1 VAFSSPLSAG
11 VRMARS
17 IGISV
22 GFVLAG
28 CVLLCRLAAGAAE
41 PSPWLE
47 IHSTHFTVITDAGEK
62 KGQEVALRFEQMRA
76 VFAVLLMKQRL
87 NEPLPLTI
95 LAFKNDKDYYSTAP
109 LRQGQPIDV
118 PGFFLSGEDR
128 NFIVLNLLEEESWRA
143 VARDFAHLLLNYNY
157 PEVQGWF
164 DEGLA
169 EYFSSIRLDDKKYQI
184 GGDPELLSAA
194 AASNSPKSLTELLG
208 GENGGQSWIA
218 LSDLLSMKQGN
229 STYTEGTHRTL
240 FYAQS
245 WMTMHYL
252 LHEKK
257 LPETGVYFDLV
268 ENQHVP
274 VEQAVQKAYGMTS
287 VEFDQAVKNYFHS
300 LTPLFLALDAARQP
314 GSRVTMPQ
322 VYEFPE
328 IVGPND
334 SAITSKIL
342 PADDGRAAVD
352 EVKVRI
358 PDRRE
363 AALHD
368 LQTLAT
374 APSPASAKKAEEKEK
389 DKDRDKDKD
398 EDKEV
403 KALPVAVAGNEIA
416 HRALAW
422 DHLQHG
428 EFEDATEELGNAA
441 ALNRSDMWIRYYLS
455 LMKYRM
461 AQTKHK
467 DIQGL
472 PNMMQDLRAVLEW
485 YPEFAEAYDLMASA
499 RREGGG
505 PVAAMQAERAA
516 IELSPRNQQYVYHMA
531 EIYVA
536 DKKWIAARALLER
549 LQTSSNP
556 QVAASA
562 AESLAQL
569 ANEQKYGVSP
579 ATAAAASKL
588 SKQSSPFDVLEQDAA
603 KRSAAEQAA
612 QAGTADQRPTKFA
625 EGKLVDVDCS
635 QSPAA
640 VLTVSSGG
648 AVLKLRTADYKSVLL
663 IGADTFS
670 CEWNNR
676 AVSVNYKSGGMSDGD
691 LVSLEVR

>member
-1 VAFSSPLSAG
+1 
-11 VRMARS
+11 MARS
-17 IGISV
+17 LCTSV
-22 GFVLAG
+22 LVLLAG
-28 CVLLCRLAAGAAE
+28 CVVFFSLAARAAE

-76 VFAVLLMKQRL
+76 IFAVLLMKERL
-87 NEPLPLTI
+87 HEPLPLTI
-95 LAFKNDKDYYSTAP
+95 LAFKNDKDYYLTAP

-118 PGFFLSGEDR
+118 PGFFLPGDDQ
-128 NFIVLNLLEEESWRA
+128 NFIVLNLLQEESWRA
-143 VARDFAHLLLNYNY
+143 VTHAFAHLLLNYNY

-169 EYFSSIRLDDKKYQI
+169 EYFSSIRLDDKKYEI
-184 GGDPELLSAA
+184 GGDPELQSA
-194 AASNSPKSLTELLG
+194 SVSTSPKSLTELLG
-208 GENGGQSWIA
+208 GESGGQSWLA
-218 LSDLLSMKQGN
+218 LPALLTTKPDN
-229 STYTEGTHRTL
+229 SNYVESTHNTL

-245 WMTMHYL
+245 WITMHYL

-257 LPETGVYFDLV
+257 LPETGNYFDLV

-274 VEQAVQKAYGMTS
+274 VEDAIQKAYGMAPAQ
-287 VEFDQAVKNYFHS
+287 FNHAVKDYFHS
-300 LTPLFLALDAARQP
+300 LAPLFLALDASKQPASKP
-314 GSRVTMPQ
+314 GSRANMPQ

-334 SAITSKIL
+334 SAITSKFL
-342 PADDGRAAVD
+342 PEADGRAIVD

-358 PDRRE
+358 PDRRA
-363 AALHD
+363 AALQD

-374 APSPASAKKAEEKEK
+374 APTPTPVKKAEQ
-389 DKDRDKDKD
+389 KD
-398 EDKEV
+398 EDA

-422 DHLQHG
+422 DHIQHA
-428 EFEDATEELGNAA
+428 EFEDATEELGDAA
-441 ALNRSDMWIRYYLS
+441 ALNRGDMWIRYYLS
-455 LMKYRM
+455 VMKYRM
-461 AQTKHK
+461 AQAKHT
-467 DIQGL
+467 DISGL

-516 IELSPRNQQYVYHMA
+516 IELSPRNQLYVYHMA
-531 EIYVA
+531 QIYVA
-536 DKKWIAARALLER
+536 DKKWVAARALLE
-549 LQTSSNP
+549 LLKTSNNP
-556 QVAASA
+556 QVATA
-562 AESLAQL
+562 AGESLTQL

-579 ATAAAASKL
+579 ATAASASKL
-588 SKQSSPFDVLEQDAA
+588 PRQSSPFDVLDQDAA
-603 KRSAAEQAA
+603 KRAATQQAA
-612 QAGTADQRPTKFA
+612 QAGTADSRPMKFI

-640 VLTVSSGG
+640 ILTVTSGS
-648 AVLKLRTADYKSVLL
+648 AVLKLRTADYKSILL
-663 IGADTFS
+663 IGADSFS

-676 AVSVNYKSGGMSDGD
+676 SVSVNYKPGGMSDGD

>member
-1 VAFSSPLSAG
+1 
-11 VRMARS
+11 MARS
-17 IGISV
+17 HRTSV
-22 GFVLAG
+22 GVLLAG
-28 CVLLCRLAAGAAE
+28 CVVFLSLASQAAE

-62 KGQEVALRFEQMRA
+62 KGKEVALRFEQMRA

-95 LAFKNDKDYYSTAP
+95 LAFNNDKDYYQSAP
-109 LRQGQPIDV
+109 LHRGQPINGQAVDAQPIGV
-118 PGFFLSGEDR
+118 PGFFLPGDDQ
-128 NFIVLNLLEEESWRA
+128 NFIVLNSQAEEPWRA
-143 VARDFAHLLLNYNY
+143 VAHDFAHLLLNYNY

-169 EYFSSIRLDDKKYQI
+169 EYFSSIRLDDKKYEI
-184 GGDPELLSAA
+184 GGDPELQSA
-194 AASNSPKSLTELLG
+194 STGGNSPKSLTELLG
-208 GENGGQSWIA
+208 GQNGGQAWLA
-218 LSDLLSMKQGN
+218 LPALLTTKPDSSNYIESK
-229 STYTEGTHRTL
+229 HDTL

-257 LPETGVYFDLV
+257 LPETGNYFDLV

-274 VEQAVQKAYGMTS
+274 VEEAVQKAYGMTPAQ
-287 VEFDQAVKNYFHS
+287 FDQAVKDYFHS
-300 LTPLFLALDAARQP
+300 LAPLFLALEASKQP
-314 GSRVTMPQ
+314 GSHPNMPQ
-322 VYEFPE
+322 VYEFAE
-328 IVGPND
+328 IVGPSD
-334 SAITSKIL
+334 SAITSKFL
-342 PADDGRAAVD
+342 PEADARATVD
-352 EVKVRI
+352 DVKIRI

-363 AALHD
+363 AALQE
-368 LQTLAT
+368 LQALAT
-374 APSPASAKKAEEKEK
+374 APSPTQVKKADEK
-389 DKDRDKDKD
+389 DKDKDKD
-398 EDKEV
+398 ENQ
-403 KALPVAVAGNEIA
+403 KALPVAVTGNEIA

-455 LMKYRM
+455 VLKYRM
-461 AQTKHK
+461 ARAKHS

-472 PNMMQDLRAVLEW
+472 PNVMQDLRAVLEW
-485 YPEFAEAYDLMASA
+485 YPEFSDAYDLLASA

-516 IELSPRNQQYVYHMA
+516 IELSPRNQQYVYHLA
-531 EIYVA
+531 EIYIS
-536 DKKWIAARALLER
+536 DKKWIAARALLE
-549 LQTSSNP
+549 LLKTSSNP
-556 QVAASA
+556 QVAAA
-562 AESLAQL
+562 AGESLAQL
-569 ANEQKYGVSP
+569 VNEQKYGLSP
-579 ATAAAASKL
+579 ATAASASKL
-588 SKQSSPFDVLEQDAA
+588 TKPSSPFDVLEQDAA
-603 KRSAAEQAA
+603 KRAAA
-612 QAGTADQRPTKFA
+612 QQTAQSGTADKRPTKFF
-625 EGKLVDVDCS
+625 EGRLVDVDCS

-640 VLTVSSGG
+640 VLTVSSGS

-676 AVSVNYKSGGMSDGD
+676 SVSVNYKSRGMSDGD